1 MDVDDVVYKTQ
12 CWRDVCL
19 YVGIV
24 LWREPK
30 YTKAVFEDTED
41 MLDNI
46 AELCMA

>member
-1 MDVDDVVYKTQ
+1 MDVDDVVYETQ
-12 CWRDVCL
+12 RWRDAGL

-41 MLDNI
+41 MLDDI
-46 AELCMA
+46 AELHMA